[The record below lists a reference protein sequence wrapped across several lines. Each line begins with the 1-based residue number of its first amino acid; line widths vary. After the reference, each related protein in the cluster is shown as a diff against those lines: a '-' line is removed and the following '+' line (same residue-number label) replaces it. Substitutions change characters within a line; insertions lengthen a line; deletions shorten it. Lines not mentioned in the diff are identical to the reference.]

1 MLFRSTANTRANLKL
16 TPKQTPPKRTP
27 RPQHKALIRDG
38 AGGSNITTTAE
49 GGVIMD
55 SGMFLCDSSVVSSS
69 RVNSTE
75 ALYGSVYAQDCRR
88 DSLELDAHLPSSSV
102 GDMLQNDKTKFRF
115 SSTATNITLDTTS
128 ISSGSTKSVFFSA
141 NSHLETTT
149 EPVKKSPPK
158 KKHKSKAKKK
168 VLKRRNMATQTS
180 RKTSVVLANSKFS
193 PPTAAIMARSMRL
206 PVSSSANNMLFGRN
220 LHKMLVPPGSLD
232 EGLTR
237 PKTLKLYPTGRRDGG
252 TPFPRETGLQSS
264 PNPHFENFMGSYS
277 ASVTETIKHFLE
289 EIDHVTPYLG
299 STTTCLKDL
308 PEIEVVQVPEYPR
321 VTPKDKHFDE
331 IVNINVGG
339 EDYFVKYGLLRQYP
353 DTLLG
358 SDELFDYYVEDLHC
372 FFFDRNRFLFEYIL
386 QYYQTGMLN
395 IPLDHIDTMSK
406 TDKSILSD
414 CSHKFYKIEDLLRI
428 ELEFFKIKFMEN
440 ENNVEEEEE
449 IIEDCIEAQRQEAK
463 EMLKGLDPELSLWI
477 SRKLNLYLFLTNPQS
492 SNWAATWMV
501 MDYVF
506 VLFSVVVLFLESEE
520 RFVHSL
526 SNKHSIYARI
536 IAVLQGTTQA
546 FFSIDFCLRLVAWP
560 SKNTMRGVKTF
571 LTNGNNICD
580 LISLMP
586 FYLPQL
592 ISLLDNRDVKSLV
605 VLRIIRTLRITRI
618 FRIVRH
624 SSRLQFIFEF
634 LLCNNVSDII
644 NLSELFIIMV
654 IVFSSLIYYV
664 ENIFGH
670 PDIFSIPSAMW
681 WAVVTLTG
689 IGYGDVVPLS
699 TPGKLVAAV
708 TIMCGMIFLAL
719 PLAIILHEFA
729 KYMKSK
735 GVFMWAG
742 MNQGSRNEQAQQRF
756 LASNSNTYRTDAIAS
771 EK

>member
-27 RPQHKALIRDG
+27 RPQHKALTRDD
-38 AGGSNITTTAE
+38 AGGSNVTTTAE

-55 SGMFLCDSSVVSSS
+55 SGMFLCDSSSVFS
-69 RVNSTE
+69 RINSTE
-75 ALYGSVYAQDCRR
+75 ALFGSEYAQDYGRG
-88 DSLELDAHLPSSSV
+88 SLEFEMQAPSSSE
-102 GDMLQNDKTKFRF
+102 GASEWLKDDKTKFRF
-115 SSTATNITLDTTS
+115 SSTATNITFGTS
-128 ISSGSTKSVFFSA
+128 SLSSGSTKSVFHSA
-141 NSHLETTT
+141 NSHPETPNKTDKEST
-149 EPVKKSPPK
+149 
-158 KKHKSKAKKK
+158 HKKK
-168 VLKRRNMATQTS
+168 VKQRGKTKRKAFKRRNIATQTS
-180 RKTSVVLANSKFS
+180 RKTSFVAHSKITD
-193 PPTAAIMARSMRL
+193 PTAAIMARSMRL
-206 PVSSSANNMLFGRN
+206 PVSSTVFGRN
-220 LHKMLVPPGSLD
+220 LHKMLVPPGSMD
-232 EGLTR
+232 EGAAR
-237 PKTLKLYPTGRRDGG
+237 PKTLKLYPTNRRDGG
-252 TPFPRETGLQSS
+252 TPFPKETGLQSS

-308 PEIEVVQVPEYPR
+308 PEIEVVQVPEYPI

-339 EDYFVKYGLLRQYP
+339 ENYYVKYGLLRQYP
-353 DTLLG
+353 ETLLG
-358 SDELFDYYVEDLHC
+358 SDELFDFYVDDLHC

-395 IPLDHIDTMSK
+395 IPLDYIDTMSK
-406 TDKSILSD
+406 TDKSVFGETKISQ
-414 CSHKFYKIEDLLRI
+414 KFHKIEDLLRI

-440 ENNVEEEEE
+440 ETVVEEEDE
-449 IIEDCIEAQRQEAK
+449 IIEDSIEAQREEAK
-463 EMLKGLDPELSLWI
+463 EMLKGLDPELSLWL

-526 SNKHSIYARI
+526 SNKHSIPARMI
-536 IAVLQGTTQA
+536 EVLQGTTQA
-546 FFSIDFCLRLVAWP
+546 FFTIDFCLRLVAWP
-560 SKNTMRGVKTF
+560 SKNTMKGVKTF

-644 NLSELFIIMV
+644 NLSQLFIIMV

-664 ENIFGH
+664 EDIFGH

-699 TPGKLVAAV
+699 APGKLVAAV

-735 GVFMWAG
+735 GVLMWAG
-742 MNQGSRNEQAQQRF
+742 MDHGRVADETSKF
-756 LASNSNTYRTDAIAS
+756 SSHF
-771 EK
+771 